1 MLIKCAQA
9 LAKDL
14 DLGESSYLLDLLTQ
28 ETATLPTSD
37 TEDAHPSS
45 PEEIPLSRPGTLFLL
60 THAIFSSTLFSTSHL
75 KLPNLSLFPGFAGI
89 LGSFVGVDGPET
101 TGTEDT
107 SIIDALLA
115 IGLWLEENDKF
126 VAGPLSDED
135 FLTTLQSLSLLSANC
150 PDEKLR
156 FAAHTLTGSIFHAH
170 PSDKVRVTFLSD
182 TLEHCPFEA
191 LRASAVGWL
200 KEELITAYQRS
211 SSMSQSPSID
221 NLDDHHHNHGQP
233 QKNAFATPA
242 AISLLQP
249 YLFPYESA
257 LTVDSDEELWSEF
270 QSAYVFHM
278 AALAFLIFLAQWPGS
293 SQVVPEGMMTVVEEV
308 YVKPLKEACGRLAK
322 MLNLSQKTAG
332 EMLSGSG
339 EGAKE
344 TGLREVEMLR
354 ERIGRLE
361 ELVERE

>member
-1 MLIKCAQA
+1 M
-9 LAKDL
+9 
-14 DLGESSYLLDLLTQ
+14 
-28 ETATLPTSD
+28 
-37 TEDAHPSS
+37 
-45 PEEIPLSRPGTLFLL
+45 
-60 THAIFSSTLFSTSHL
+60 
-75 KLPNLSLFPGFAGI
+75 
-89 LGSFVGVDGPET
+89 GVEGPET

-126 VAGPLSDED
+126 VASPLSDED
-135 FLTTLQSLSLLSANC
+135 FLTTLQTLSLLSANC
-150 PDEKLR
+150 PDDKLR

-170 PSDKVRVTFLSD
+170 PSDKVRATFLSD

-221 NLDDHHHNHGQP
+221 NLDDHHAHGHTHSQ

-257 LTVDSDEELWSEF
+257 LTVESNEELWEEF
-270 QSAYVFHM
+270 QRTYVFHM
-278 AALAFLIFLAQWPGS
+278 AALGFLIFLNQWPGS

-308 YVKPLKEACGRLAK
+308 YVKPLKEACGRLGGMLDPALKTTAK
-322 MLNLSQKTAG
+322 TL
-332 EMLSGSG
+332 
-339 EGAKE
+339 EGWGAHAKE
-344 TGLREVEMLR
+344 AGLREVEMLR
-354 ERIGRLE
+354 ERIERLE
-361 ELVERE
+361 EVVERE